1 MAGFFNKIK
10 GSGTASSTPSKDALA
25 KKKEEPVLDLTPL
38 EKMLQN
44 APPLRDDGTDRFFG
58 LENVRLI
65 HLPPVQSSSPEHR

>member
-1 MAGFFNKIK
+1 M
-10 GSGTASSTPSKDALA
+10 
-25 KKKEEPVLDLTPL
+25 LDLTPL